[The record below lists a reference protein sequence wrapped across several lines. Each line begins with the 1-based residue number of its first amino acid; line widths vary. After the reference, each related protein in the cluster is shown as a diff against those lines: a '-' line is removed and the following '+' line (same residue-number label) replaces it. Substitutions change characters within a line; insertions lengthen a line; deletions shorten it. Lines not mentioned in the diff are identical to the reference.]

1 MTPTKHRAL
10 IALAD
15 ATDRP
20 FLSAAP
26 LMAIVEAVAVLD
38 EAGLL
43 ALPPEEVERR
53 LLAVLDPPRIGSKR
67 SLMSAV
73 LALPWVS
80 TVNYRVEPGAPAM
93 IIETGDAMGLD
104 DTRSAELRA
113 ALDTQRAAGTLVW
126 VEIDG
131 RPFVHPDGRPD
142 TTVAACSSCGAIDGD
157 SHLSGCDRDDPA
169 APPMQARLIEPLATV
184 PCPKCGEPLNGGQ
197 TCLNFPACPNS
208 EMPF

>member
-15 ATDRP
+15 ATNRP

-53 LLAVLDPPRIGSKR
+53 LLAVLDPPRTGSKQA
-67 SLMSAV
+67 LMSAV
-73 LALPWVS
+73 RALPWVS
-80 TVNYRVEPGAPAM
+80 TVNYRVGPGPSTL
-93 IIETGDAMGLD
+93 IVDTCDRWGLD
-104 DTRSAELRA
+104 ETRSAELRS
-113 ALDTQRAAGTLVW
+113 ALDTQRAVGATVW
-126 VEIDG
+126 TEIDG
-131 RPFVHPDGRPD
+131 RPFVHPDMRPG
-142 TTVAACSSCGAIDGD
+142 TTVATVAACPDCGVVDD
-157 SHLSGCDRDDPA
+157 SHLGGCDNVAPMTTAPA
-169 APPMQARLIEPLATV
+169 

-197 TCLNFPACPNS
+197 TCLNFPACPNAIL
-208 EMPF
+208 PF